1 MARLNIVFHRL
12 GDAFNSLTATVESA
26 ITIAN
31 HIKFIVAA
39 AMEMVNAVHRVDEQ
53 TSRRGHGD
61 DPRGQKGDYN
71 ETILQRTVEL
81 YRQLNINIKEVMW
94 FGEFR
99 RITVPDGTDIKQL
112 PNAIRRSLG
121 VGEPRSVVRWT
132 WTGLNRPRK
141 GN

>member
-1 MARLNIVFHRL
+1 
-12 GDAFNSLTATVESA
+12 
-26 ITIAN
+26 
-31 HIKFIVAA
+31 
-39 AMEMVNAVHRVDEQ
+39 MEMVNAVHRVDEQ

-121 VGEPRSVVRWT
+121 KGE
-132 WTGLNRPRK
+132 LNKQEELDLKYGPEGITMDAPK
-141 GN
+141 SE